1 VEIRAEAIV
10 AMMRPAQT
18 KGRTSGRRLAAF
30 TLVELLLAMT
40 IMSLLLGLVAVFL
53 RGMFEVEANARRQ
66 IAISDSLARLSR
78 ALRDD
83 AHAALTA
90 DKAGAVLELRLAPE
104 KVVRYAHHGDEV
116 LREETIDGQFHR
128 RDAYRVPRSCQVAFD
143 LLGDARMTLV
153 TLTLAPSATR
163 AGGRR
168 AGGAQATRIEAVLA
182 RDHRFQKPE
191 TEKD

>member
-1 VEIRAEAIV
+1 MIQNAAR
-10 AMMRPAQT
+10 R
-18 KGRTSGRRLAAF
+18 KRHGSGQWLAF

-40 IMSLLLGLVAVFL
+40 IMSVLLGLVAVFL
-53 RGMFEVEANARRQ
+53 RGMFEAEANARRQ

-78 ALRDD
+78 TLRED

-90 DKAGAVLELRLAPE
+90 DSAGAVLELRLAPE

-168 AGGAQATRIEAVLA
+168 AGAAQATRIEAVLA